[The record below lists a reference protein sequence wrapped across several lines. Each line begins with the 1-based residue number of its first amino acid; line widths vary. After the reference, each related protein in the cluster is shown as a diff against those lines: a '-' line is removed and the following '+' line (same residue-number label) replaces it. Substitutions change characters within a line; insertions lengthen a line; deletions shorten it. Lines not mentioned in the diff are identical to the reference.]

1 VQQARVEAGQRVR
14 VDLLGASNRNTV
26 IEGTLLSSDGKP
38 LAGRDVTF
46 LPEQGPRTSWTSTR
60 SRDDGRFDF
69 PSLPPGPYLV
79 FAGGNLG
86 GEIAFQTE
94 VEVPK
99 APVFRPEVRAGSASL
114 RGRITDAE
122 TGRGLPSSVLILV
135 ADVGD
140 EERFAGRVLADAE
153 GRYTLTL
160 LQPGKYRVTAYAVVG
175 RYGQETL
182 DTVEVGGS
190 TEAPPCDFALRP
202 GAAVT
207 VTVRDDSGSPLEG
220 ASLRF
225 TDASGRSI
233 GFSPEDRTD
242 PKGEFLV
249 RGAKPGRWTLRV
261 ERPGSEPAES
271 VLDLA
276 VGEERAVEIRLH
288 PVR

>member
-1 VQQARVEAGQRVR
+1 MA
-14 VDLLGASNRNTV
+14 
-26 IEGTLLSSDGKP
+26 
-38 LAGRDVTF
+38 
-46 LPEQGPRTSWTSTR
+46 TR

-69 PSLPPGPYLV
+69 PNLAPGPYFV

-114 RGRITDAE
+114 RGRVTDAE
-122 TGRGLPSSVLILV
+122 TGRGLPSSTLILL
-135 ADVGD
+135 ADVGGG
-140 EERFAGRVLADAE
+140 ERFAGRIVADAE
-153 GRYTLTL
+153 GRYALSL
-160 LQPGKYRVTAYAVVG
+160 LQPGKYRVTAYAIVG

-182 DTVEVGGS
+182 DAIEVGGS
-190 TEAPPCDFALRP
+190 SGTPVCDFALRP
-202 GAAVT
+202 GAAIKVS
-207 VTVRDDSGSPLEG
+207 VRDDSGAPVEG

-225 TDASGRSI
+225 ADAAGRTI

-249 RGAKPGRWTLRV
+249 HGAKPGRWTLRV
-261 ERPGSEPAES
+261 EHEGREAADTAF
-271 VLDLA
+271 DLA
-276 VGEERAVEIRLH
+276 VGEDRAVEIRLH